1 MIKLY
6 STGCPRCNILKKKL
20 DAAEINY
27 TVVEDMSEIERVCNE
42 LKVDMLPILE
52 VEINE
57 EMSQFM
63 EFPQAVKW
71 VGEQNG

>member
-6 STGCPRCNILKKKL
+6 STGCPRCNVLKKKL

-27 TVVEDMSEIERVCNE
+27 TVVEDMGEIERVCNE